1 MMFLRFLEQKL
12 KKLLR
17 NKIFIIWGKEVDM
30 VALYCVLIING
41 RRTFDQVPAKLQ
53 DAVREML
60 AEMGLD
66 ENGNPAGSNAS
77 MRP

>member
-17 NKIFIIWGKEVDM
+17 NKIFIIWGKEVVD
-30 VALYCVLIING
+30 
-41 RRTFDQVPAKLQ
+41 
-53 DAVREML
+53 
-60 AEMGLD
+60 
-66 ENGNPAGSNAS
+66 SNAS